1 MTRKPTIAD
10 YRQDALYPRIAH
22 AVEDLLRRGTV
33 VTPVEVLV
41 EMGLLTGEHLQDW
54 RRGRVPYLERVIHC
68 NLARKANVG
77 GPSPSAPTDPNL
89 KAAAPARRHSASL
102 RDIIANFS
110 DGVTRDG
117 MTNRAGGRYSW
128 RRRYPREAPAMS
140 RFRGCLTVL
149 AAALWGAGAAVS
161 VAEPRAGS
169 PADGTL
175 TAIVGAT
182 VVHPEL
188 EGAAASS
195 SDSTV
200 IIAGNRIRAVGPAAT
215 TSVPRG
221 TRVIDGHGR
230 WVIPGLID
238 SHVHFFQS
246 GNLYTRPDA
255 ADFGAWRPYAA
266 EVQRNQA
273 RLPQTFRV
281 WLASGVTS
289 VADVGGPFWNFQV
302 RDAARNSAAAPR
314 VAVTGPLISMVE
326 DPKLDLGDPPIVRIN
341 SGEEARQL
349 VARELEHKPD
359 YIKVWFIHRAGDDLA
374 AQEAIVRATAEA
386 AHAAGLRLAV
396 HATELLVA
404 KSALHAGADYLVHS
418 VEDEPVD
425 EEFLA
430 LARERHILYCPTLFV
445 RMGYFYALSGTWQAT
460 EAERRLAD
468 PQVLAGLRLDEVP
481 RDKLPERVAK
491 LVSEHRE
498 VAAPTVAMQNL
509 LKVWNAG
516 ITVVMGTDAGNIGT
530 LHGPAVFREMELMQ
544 RAGLTPLQVLR
555 SATVNGA
562 ATMALSDLGSVAA
575 GKLAD
580 LVVLDADPLVDV
592 ANLSHA
598 SFVFRNGHEFTPAE
612 LMSSLH

>member
-1 MTRKPTIAD
+1 
-10 YRQDALYPRIAH
+10 
-22 AVEDLLRRGTV
+22 
-33 VTPVEVLV
+33 
-41 EMGLLTGEHLQDW
+41 
-54 RRGRVPYLERVIHC
+54 
-68 NLARKANVG
+68 
-77 GPSPSAPTDPNL
+77 
-89 KAAAPARRHSASL
+89 
-102 RDIIANFS
+102 
-110 DGVTRDG
+110 
-117 MTNRAGGRYSW
+117 
-128 RRRYPREAPAMS
+128 
-140 RFRGCLTVL
+140 
-149 AAALWGAGAAVS
+149 
-161 VAEPRAGS
+161 
-169 PADGTL
+169 
-175 TAIVGAT
+175 
-182 VVHPEL
+182 
-188 EGAAASS
+188 
-195 SDSTV
+195 
-200 IIAGNRIRAVGPAAT
+200 
-215 TSVPRG
+215 
-221 TRVIDGHGR
+221 
-230 WVIPGLID
+230 
-238 SHVHFFQS
+238 
-246 GNLYTRPDA
+246 
-255 ADFGAWRPYAA
+255 
-266 EVQRNQA
+266 
-273 RLPQTFRV
+273 
-281 WLASGVTS
+281 
-289 VADVGGPFWNFQV
+289 
-302 RDAARNSAAAPR
+302 
-314 VAVTGPLISMVE
+314 MVE
-326 DPKLDLGDPPIVRIN
+326 DPKLDLGDPPIVRI
-341 SGEEARQL
+341 SSAEQARQL
-349 VARELEHKPD
+349 VARELERKPD
-359 YIKVWFIHRAGDDLA
+359 YIKVWFIHRPDDDLA
-374 AQEAIVRATAEA
+374 AHEAIVRATAEA

-530 LHGPAVFREMELMQ
+530 LH
-544 RAGLTPLQVLR
+544 VLR

-580 LVVLDADPLVDV
+580 LVVLDADPLVDL

>member
-1 MTRKPTIAD
+1 
-10 YRQDALYPRIAH
+10 
-22 AVEDLLRRGTV
+22 
-33 VTPVEVLV
+33 
-41 EMGLLTGEHLQDW
+41 
-54 RRGRVPYLERVIHC
+54 
-68 NLARKANVG
+68 
-77 GPSPSAPTDPNL
+77 
-89 KAAAPARRHSASL
+89 
-102 RDIIANFS
+102 
-110 DGVTRDG
+110 
-117 MTNRAGGRYSW
+117 
-128 RRRYPREAPAMS
+128 MS
-140 RFRGCLTVL
+140 RFHCCLLVL
-149 AAALWGAGAAVS
+149 ASALWGAAAVVS
-161 VAEPRAGS
+161 EAGPRAAS
-169 PADGTL
+169 AADGAL

-188 EGAAASS
+188 DGAAASS
-195 SDSTV
+195 ADSTV
-200 IIAGNRIRAVGPAAT
+200 IIAGNRIKAVGPAAT
-215 TSVPRG
+215 TKVPRG
-221 TRVIDGHGR
+221 ARVIDGHGK

-255 ADFGAWRPYAA
+255 ADFGAWRPYAS

-326 DPKLDLGDPPIVRIN
+326 DPKLDLGDPPIVRI
-341 SGEEARQL
+341 SSAEEARQL
-349 VARELEHKPD
+349 VARELERKPD
-359 YIKVWFIHRAGDDLA
+359 YIKVWFIHRPDDDLA

-498 VAAPTVAMQNL
+498 VALPTVAMQNL

-530 LHGPAVFREMELMQ
+530 LHGPGVFREMELMQ

-580 LVVLDADPLVDV
+580 LAVLDADPLADV

-598 SFVFRNGHEFTPAE
+598 SLVFRDGHEFLPAE
-612 LMSSLH
+612 LMSAVH